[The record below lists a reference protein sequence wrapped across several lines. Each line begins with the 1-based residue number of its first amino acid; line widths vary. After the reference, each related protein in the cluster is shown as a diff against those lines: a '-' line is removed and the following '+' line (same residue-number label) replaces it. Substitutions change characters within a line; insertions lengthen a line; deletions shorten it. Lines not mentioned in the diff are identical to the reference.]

1 MSHPLCYNRLMII
14 ETDMKNKIKTFNVET
29 EGRYGQ
35 LGNYIIEAPTLEIA
49 TARAKS
55 ANHYIFDISEVQEST
70 QKIEDNFSDMMPTSE
85 EFWYDAQPET
95 YEPSCY
101 DGTYS
106 EM

>member
-1 MSHPLCYNRLMII
+1 MKDNKPTSADIAMKMLEQLANANSPSEHAEII
-14 ETDMKNKIKTFNVET
+14 AKAKIN
-29 EGRYGQ
+29 
-35 LGNYIIEAPTLEIA
+35 L
-49 TARAKS
+49 
-55 ANHYIFDISEVQEST
+55 SEVQEST

-85 EFWYDAQPET
+85 EYWYDAQPET

>member
-1 MSHPLCYNRLMII
+1 MRNEMKTFRI
-14 ETDMKNKIKTFNVET
+14 ETED
-29 EGRYGQ
+29 RYGRF
-35 LGNYIIEAPTLEIA
+35 NEYKIEAESLELA
-49 TARAKS
+49 TAKAKS

-85 EFWYDAQPET
+85 EFWYDAQPEA